1 MTIKYVVN
9 VYFRLYMNY
18 YNSEDKIVN
27 MLLAF
32 MNQIQAM
39 YHFKSL
45 GRKVDFTI
53 VHLELMK
60 AAAFPEH
67 GGERL
72 QLLTE
77 FCKYQVNANFKN
89 DISSILNCIILFSVE
104 NKRSG

>member
-1 MTIKYVVN
+1 
-9 VYFRLYMNY
+9 MNY

-60 AAAFPEH
+60 EAAFPEH
-67 GGERL
+67 DGERL

-77 FCKYQVNANFKN
+77 FCKYQVKYFNMFEASQM
-89 DISSILNCIILFSVE
+89 ISMIFCYHNSQE
-104 NKRSG
+104 

>member
-1 MTIKYVVN
+1 MSKSILLLIVHDYKHVTNVN
-9 VYFRLYMNY
+9 FRLYMSY

-27 MLLAF
+27 MLHAF

-60 AAAFPEH
+60 EAAFPEH

-77 FCKYQVNANFKN
+77 FCKYQVKYNF
-89 DISSILNCIILFSVE
+89 
-104 NKRSG
+104 NKSEASQ